1 MKQKL
6 FSIVGVLL
14 LVGISLFP
22 LAPLASAQSNEG
34 VAAAEEKKKEEKILE
49 QAGLSPEIYG
59 SNSALKVGTVIQPE
73 GSDAK
78 KVKAATQKEIEKAFG
93 VVVSTN
99 NLPIT
104 ISNNATEGQVYV
116 ATSGRQ
122 DALVTSENGPI
133 KAGDFLA
140 LSSLSG
146 TLMKST
152 EKSKLVFGKA
162 LEGFDGKNNLAGTRT
177 LKDTKGKDLQ
187 KIGIGMIAVSI
198 EIQKNPEEKSTKSRL
213 PDVLQRVGQQIA
225 EKPVSAIRIYISTAI
240 VVFCIITAIVLLY
253 VGVRSAVIAI
263 GRNPLSKKSIFRALL
278 EVILTSVL
286 VLIIGLFT
294 VYLVLRL

>member
-1 MKQKL
+1 ML
-6 FSIVGVLL
+6 IGMLA
-14 LVGISLFP
+14 FP
-22 LAPLASAQSNEG
+22 LGYVSAQSGQNTGETSQ
-34 VAAAEEKKKEEKILE
+34 EETSKTLE
-49 QAGLSPEIYG
+49 QTGLSPEIYG
-59 SNSALKVGTVIQPE
+59 SNQPLRVGTVVQPE
-73 GSDAK
+73 GNDPK
-78 KVKAATQKEIEKAFG
+78 KVKAALQSEIEKAFG

-99 NLPIT
+99 DLPIT
-104 ISNNATEGQVYV
+104 ISSNATEGQVYV
-116 ATSGRQ
+116 ATSGRR
-122 DALVTSENGPI
+122 DALVTSENGVI

-146 TLMKST
+146 TLMKSN

-162 LEGFDGKNNLAGTRT
+162 LESFDGKNNLVGTRT
-177 LKDTKGKDLQ
+177 LKSTDGKDLQ

-198 EIQKNPEEKSTKSRL
+198 EIQKNPEEKSTKSKL
-213 PDVLQRVGQQIA
+213 PEFLQRVGQAIA
-225 EKPVSAIRIYISTAI
+225 EKPVSAVRIYISTAI
-240 VVFCIITAIVLLY
+240 VVFCIVIAVVMLY
-253 VGVRSAVIAI
+253 VGVRSALIAI